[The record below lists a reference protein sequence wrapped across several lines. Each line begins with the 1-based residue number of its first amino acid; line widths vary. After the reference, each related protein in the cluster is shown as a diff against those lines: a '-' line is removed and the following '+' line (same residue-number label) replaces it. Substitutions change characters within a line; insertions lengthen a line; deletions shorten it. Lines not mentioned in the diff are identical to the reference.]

1 MFNLFKKSN
10 NKKVISTETMSIP
23 EYSAAIRP
31 KVIEAW
37 NDPYVAER
45 ITTKTI
51 FDEGAK
57 LKDGLTFEELK
68 ECDARMT
75 RAIAVGNEFTKRFND
90 GVDDV
95 IKNGDTEEIKRFCSA
110 TTIVNII
117 KQINQ
122 ELPVKYPENDTRDAE
137 SITKG
142 VNAAIK
148 IMTNLYNVNIE
159 AQVLMVKMKGLHMR
173 GFTE

>member
-10 NKKVISTETMSIP
+10 KKKVISTETMSIE
-23 EYSAAIRP
+23 EYSAAIKP

-51 FDEGAK
+51 FDEGAR

-75 RAIAVGNEFTKRFND
+75 RAISIGNEFSTRFY
-90 GVDDV
+90 
-95 IKNGDTEEIKRFCSA
+95 NGIEAIVENKASDEEITKFCSA

-137 SITKG
+137 SITSG
-142 VNAAIK
+142 VNAVIK
-148 IMTNLYNVNIE
+148 IMTNLYNVNVE
-159 AQVLMVKMKGLHMR
+159 AQVLMVKMKGLHMY
-173 GFTE
+173 GFI